1 MTNPTPKQL
10 LCQNKALKQCFEE
23 AEQKIKELEQ
33 QLAAKPSSK
42 LDWSIIDPS
51 IIFVTQHRRSGEIYF
66 QGGHEFDSGD
76 WQIIATRPKPKYT
89 PEQIEAV
96 KDFDAWISRRHNLS
110 GEFNWWLKEV
120 GND

>member
-76 WQIIATRPKPKYT
+76 WQIIACLLYTSPSPRDRTR
-89 PEQIEAV
+89 
-96 KDFDAWISRRHNLS
+96 SRMPS
-110 GEFNWWLKEV
+110 SA
-120 GND
+120 

>member
-33 QLAAKPSSK
+33 QLAAKPFSK

-66 QGGHEFDSGD
+66 QGGHEFDSDD

-89 PEQIEAV
+89 KEQIEAV

-120 GND
+120 SND